1 MVMAPACGPHQQK
14 SKSCFVWTV
23 ASRVMELR
31 HLRYLVAVAEE
42 GTVTAAAAR
51 LHVAQPGVSAQ
62 LRQLERELGEQL
74 LDRGPRAATLT
85 EAGRA
90 VLPHARAAL
99 AAVES
104 TRESVAALRGL
115 LRGRVAVGMAS
126 SLPDTVLADTVA
138 DFAVEH
144 PGVTVTLREDTAD
157 ALQAGLLAGDL
168 DVAYLGSSG
177 TLPDGLEGR
186 VVQDERLVAA
196 VSADD
201 PLAGRDAVEIAEL
214 EGRPLICLP
223 RGHGLR
229 ATFDRACEEA
239 GVTPRVAFEA
249 GAMTLLLRL
258 AGRGVGVAIAPEP
271 APWAPP
277 VRALERPP
285 VVVPLRP
292 EVRTLLMLVWRAGG
306 GTGPAA
312 RALLDRLR
320 G

>member
-1 MVMAPACGPHQQK
+1 
-14 SKSCFVWTV
+14 
-23 ASRVMELR
+23 MELR

-99 AAVES
+99 SAVEG
-104 TRESVAALRGL
+104 TREAVAALRGL

-144 PGVTVTLREDTAD
+144 TGVTVTLREDTAD

-168 DVAYLGSSG
+168 DVAYLGASE
-177 TLPDGLEGR
+177 LPDGLEGV

-196 VSADD
+196 VAADD
-201 PLAGRDAVEIAEL
+201 PLAGRDGVGLDEL
-214 EGRPLICLP
+214 AGRPLICLP
-223 RGHGLR
+223 VGHGLR
-229 ATFDRACEEA
+229 ATFDRACEAA

-249 GAMTLLLRL
+249 GAMSLLLRL
-258 AGRGVGVAIAPEP
+258 AARGVGVAIAPEP
-271 APWAPP
+271 APSAPA
-277 VRALERPP
+277 VLALDRPP

-292 EVRTLLMLVWRAGG
+292 EVRTRLMLVWRAGG
-306 GTGPAA
+306 GVGPAA
-312 RALLDRLR
+312 RTLRERLR
-320 G
+320 RKAEEPR